1 MICFFVSNQGAC
13 HRSPGLTQ
21 KKCSEHL
28 FCPKIILQKHVTHYI
43 RTYFHLLSLFHE
55 VHKLNKYH

>member
-1 MICFFVSNQGAC
+1 MICFFSVK
-13 HRSPGLTQ
+13 PGSLSSLPWLDT
-21 KKCSEHL
+21 KKYSEHL

-43 RTYFHLLSLFHE
+43 RTYFRLLSLFHE